1 MRTPAILIVLA
12 AIICGTQQKATLNIR
27 EPLTLTISPKIW
39 KLLETKAELINNL
52 VKSIKIPEKE
62 EKIKMF
68 LKYKV
73 WDGHIEHLSIPK
85 TGVTLEKMNNGI
97 HLRLK
102 DVQFSGSIQ
111 ARLYVGG
118 WLSRIGLDVI
128 LKWNDFTFTPIITMN
143 SDLHIDFTSRFRKFN
158 AFRRYFQKLATQAV
172 NKKVPEKLVELIKE
186 KLNPKLQ
193 KLKRKLMA
201 RGLTDYDI
209 EWTVQNQILR
219 VALKPKSSTVAVSTI
234 KPLDKMVCIE
244 VNVIQLLQRTKRSV
258 SLSSIDVTCVNT
270 VLKCEGSACSQCTD
284 IDINPLPLNA
294 NGHKFPNCIPE
305 FLDGLGFNVDL

>member
-1 MRTPAILIVLA
+1 MKTPAILIVLA
-12 AIICGTQQKATLNIR
+12 ASICGTQQKATLNIR
-27 EPLTLTISPKIW
+27 EPLSLTISPKVW
-39 KLLETKAELINNL
+39 NLLETKAKLINDL

-62 EKIKMF
+62 EK
-68 LKYKV
+68 
-73 WDGHIEHLSIPK
+73 
-85 TGVTLEKMNNGI
+85 
-97 HLRLK
+97 LK

-118 WLSRIGLDVI
+118 WLSRIGVSGGIKVKGSNVKLDVI
-128 LKWNDFTFTPIITMN
+128 LKWNHFTFTPIISMN

-158 AFRRYFQKLATQAV
+158 AFRRYFQKLATQVV

-201 RGLTDYDI
+201 RGLNDYDI

-219 VALKPKSSTVAVSTI
+219 VVLKPKSSTVTISLI
-234 KPLDKMVCIE
+234 KPINEMVCIE
-244 VNVIQLLQRTKRSV
+244 VNLAQSAPRGKRSL

-270 VLKCEGSACSQCTD
+270 VTKCEGSACSRCTD
-284 IDINPLPLNA
+284 IDINPLPPNA
-294 NGHKFPNCIPE
+294 IGNKFPNCIPE

>member
-1 MRTPAILIVLA
+1 MKTPAILIVLA
-12 AIICGTQQKATLNIR
+12 ASICGTQQKATLNIR
-27 EPLTLTISPKIW
+27 EPLSLTISPKVW
-39 KLLETKAELINNL
+39 NLLETKAKLINDL

-85 TGVTLEKMNNGI
+85 TGVTLENMNNGI

-219 VALKPKSSTVAVSTI
+219 VALKPKSSTVTISLI
-234 KPLDKMVCIE
+234 KPINEMVCIE
-244 VNVIQLLQRTKRSV
+244 VNLAQSAPRGKRSL